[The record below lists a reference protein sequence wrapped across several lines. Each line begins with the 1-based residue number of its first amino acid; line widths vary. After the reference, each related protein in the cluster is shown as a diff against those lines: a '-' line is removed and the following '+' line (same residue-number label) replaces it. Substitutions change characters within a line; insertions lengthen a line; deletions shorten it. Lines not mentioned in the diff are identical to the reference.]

1 MLLVHTHR
9 RGTIVQTLNSYSC
22 LSLSYDPSL
31 FMSVTPECEAEKKLS
46 AVLPDSQNVV
56 IKHTNLDKTLNSK
69 EKNATVKDDQVKT
82 EILES

>member
-31 FMSVTPECEAEKKLS
+31 FMSVRPECKAEKIEVQAGC
-46 AVLPDSQNVV
+46 AVYCYVARIFGGLTT
-56 IKHTNLDKTLNSK
+56 I
-69 EKNATVKDDQVKT
+69 
-82 EILES
+82 ILVLRSVSTIL